1 MGVDGQRKL
10 GSVLAKFSETLEHL
24 RPAPNRYVVMINERV
39 LLVLSHPRRVPV
51 HMRCNDLWH
60 NLQPRDGRGQ
70 DAAEGGLQPEHRRP
84 LDIQQRRTEQHPAPH
99 LLTTQAC
106 EGGDEAAKAVP
117 RDKHR
122 NLVPPVARGRSAQR
136 LKVLDHDLQIDEGA
150 RAIAPAVSHGVES
163 MDGHPGR
170 RQPFKHPRVTP
181 HVLASERRLPV
192 RERRLPVRE
201 RRFCEGPNRRV
212 DESTSRRIDDERA
225 PRRIRGGN
233 TKPP

>member
-1 MGVDGQRKL
+1 M
-10 GSVLAKFSETLEHL
+10 
-24 RPAPNRYVVMINERV
+24 
-39 LLVLSHPRRVPV
+39 
-51 HMRCNDLWH
+51 
-60 NLQPRDGRGQ
+60 
-70 DAAEGGLQPEHRRP
+70 
-84 LDIQQRRTEQHPAPH
+84 
-99 LLTTQAC
+99 
-106 EGGDEAAKAVP
+106 P

-233 TKPP
+233 TKPPLGSGLCTGPRSAFRPAPSDDGTPRPAQSELIDS